1 MVYVYSSK
9 HLIIVYF
16 VCIYLPRYYLY
27 AVIVSIL
34 VVWRNLYTTMVLI
47 PRENRDMSITQSF
60 HIPLIINCD
69 SCQYYEVFILRK
81 HIKSMLRNWNW
92 SNIQYSQSRTFEMF
106 TMNTIILFSTSLFNC
121 INTIILLFL
130 TSHFNCMNTIILL
143 FLTSHFNCMN
153 TIIMVFPTS
162 LFNCMNT
169 TILLHSTS
177 PFKCFNLNMTYILNV
192 QVVFIFILYSMLE
205 CVHIREQISRSIWY
219 YFYIDIHFI
228 DNSTIYNI
236 IYALSPYYHL
246 VNHIYNYWYVCL
258 MYYVILITTSFMR
271 NEVRYIVQMIFLKKH
286 ENLNLFIYDHD
297 VHLIIDFIYS
307 VFSHY
312 LDNSDL
318 DDDNT
323 NTYIINY
330 NYQIGILLM
339 YEKLHSYMQIY
350 TIVFFIVYMYLHTEQ
365 YNQRKYPTQENK
377 DKYKKFRNQN
387 LSNQRKAERA

>member
-1 MVYVYSSK
+1 MKSLHCIQCIDLYCLIIIFLNTRTNKKMVYVYSSK
-9 HLIIVYF
+9 NYIIVYF
-16 VCIYLPRYYLY
+16 LCIYLPRYYLY

-60 HIPLIINCD
+60 HIPLTINCD

-92 SNIQYSQSRTFEMF
+92 SNIYSKSHTFEMF

-143 FLTSHFNCMN
+143 FSTSHLNCMN
-153 TIIMVFPTS
+153 TIIILFPTS

-169 TILLHSTS
+169 IILLYSTS

-205 CVHIREQISRSIWY
+205 CVHIREQIIRSIWY
-219 YFYIDIHFI
+219 YFYIDIHLI

-246 VNHIYNYWYVCL
+246 VYHIYNYRYVCL
-258 MYYVILITTSFMR
+258 MYYVILIMTSFMR
-271 NEVRYIVQMIFLKKH
+271 NEVRCRGVESGGGRGGAAPPPPQ
-286 ENLNLFIYDHD
+286 
-297 VHLIIDFIYS
+297 
-307 VFSHY
+307 
-312 LDNSDL
+312 
-318 DDDNT
+318 
-323 NTYIINY
+323 
-330 NYQIGILLM
+330 
-339 YEKLHSYMQIY
+339 YEKWGAK
-350 TIVFFIVYMYLHTEQ
+350 VC
-365 YNQRKYPTQENK
+365 
-377 DKYKKFRNQN
+377 FRPPPQ
-387 LSNQRKAERA
+387 